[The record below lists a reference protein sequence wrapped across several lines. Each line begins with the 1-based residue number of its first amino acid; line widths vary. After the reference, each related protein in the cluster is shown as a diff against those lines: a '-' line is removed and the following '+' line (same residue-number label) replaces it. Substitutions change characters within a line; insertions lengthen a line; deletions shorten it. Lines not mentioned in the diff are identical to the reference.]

1 MAAAAQAHGKAP
13 RQISFA
19 GTLQT
24 MAAFREV
31 LNWAPPETRRLL
43 VEVMLRAIASHE
55 VGNRPGRVEPR
66 AIKRRSKPHDLLT
79 EPRKAARNR
88 LMQAA

>member
-1 MAAAAQAHGKAP
+1 
-13 RQISFA
+13 
-19 GTLQT
+19 
-24 MAAFREV
+24 
-31 LNWAPPETRRLL
+31 
-43 VEVMLRAIASHE
+43 MLRAIASHE
-55 VGNRPGRVEPR
+55 VGKPARPRRACG